1 MNYHTALQ
9 RKDGKWDFTTNG
21 HPTGYC
27 REYIPLSEKWLSE
40 AQIKNHEQ
48 TAEKHHVHGH
58 QTQEEACECFK
69 EYLLDHRLR
78 FGKMTGQQREC
89 KICKEWTQIYAELD
103 CSLISLCDKHA
114 NREFVAQIYNAPT
127 EMWTS

>member
-27 REYIPLSEKWLSE
+27 
-40 AQIKNHEQ
+40 
-48 TAEKHHVHGH
+48 
-58 QTQEEACECFK
+58 
-69 EYLLDHRLR
+69 HRLR
-78 FGKMTGQQREC
+78 FGKMAGKQVEC

-103 CSLISLCDKHA
+103 CSLIPLCDKHA
-114 NREFVAQIYNAPT
+114 NREFVDQIYNAPT